1 MVKSKKT
8 ATSPKS
14 RYKLNKRLGGA
25 KISRTKGEV
34 GDLQKAVFTKEY
46 FERLRR
52 LENAGDSSAVAR
64 LKFGRYLAMLRNL
77 NKMSQ
82 SQVADKLKTSVRT
95 VIRYETGERLPPR
108 EKLSDIANLFGAD
121 LNGLYDR
128 AGYLK
133 DADFAVFDESD
144 AVEDFKTNLQE
155 ADSEAAFLL
164 GSSIIWQKYRHNYF
178 VLQYTNNELA
188 ETLNKAMHVRI
199 DLALNKAIHVHIDL
213 AFINAVCS
221 FKMNLSAQ
229 QKLQVF
235 KELLTGEEGIEVFRD
250 PHAVAILKEII
261 DEVKVHPKLKPSSAE
276 KHNNET

>member
-1 MVKSKKT
+1 MIKSKKM
-8 ATSPKS
+8 ATSSKS
-14 RYKLNKRLGGA
+14 RYKLNKRLGGT
-25 KISRTKGEV
+25 KISRTKDAV

-82 SQVADKLKTSVRT
+82 REVADRLKMSVRT

-108 EKLSDIANLFGAD
+108 EKLPDIANLFGAE

-128 AGYLK
+128 AGYPK
-133 DADFAVFDESD
+133 NADFVVLYEGE
-144 AVEDFKTNLQE
+144 AVEDLKTNLQE

-164 GSSIIWQKYRHNYF
+164 GSSIIWQKYRHNDF
-178 VLQYTNNELA
+178 GLQSTSEELA

-199 DLALNKAIHVHIDL
+199 DLA
-213 AFINAVCS
+213 FINAVFS

-235 KELLTGEEGIEVFRD
+235 KELLVGEEGIEVFRD
-250 PHAVAILKEII
+250 SHAVAILKEII
-261 DEVKVHPKLKPSSAE
+261 DDVKVHPKLKPSSAE